1 MKPGDLVMSKRDN
14 VVAFELDD
22 GDMIG
27 IAERTPAL
35 VLEVYVD
42 PLDPYNNAVRV
53 MINGLVGTLWA
64 HELEAID
71 EAG

>member
-1 MKPGDLVMSKRDN
+1 MKPGDLVMTKRGED
-14 VVAFELDD
+14 VDLELDD

-42 PLDPYNNAVRV
+42 PLDPYNSEVRV
-53 MINGLVGTLWA
+53 LINGHAGIMWRPD
-64 HELEAID
+64 LEVID
-71 EAG
+71 ETR

>member
-1 MKPGDLVMSKRDN
+1 MKPGDLVMTKRGQR
-14 VVAFELDD
+14 VPLELDD

-42 PLDPYNNAVRV
+42 PLDPYNSEVRV
-53 MINGLVGTLWA
+53 LINGLVGILWRPD
-64 HELEAID
+64 LEVID
-71 EAG
+71 ETG